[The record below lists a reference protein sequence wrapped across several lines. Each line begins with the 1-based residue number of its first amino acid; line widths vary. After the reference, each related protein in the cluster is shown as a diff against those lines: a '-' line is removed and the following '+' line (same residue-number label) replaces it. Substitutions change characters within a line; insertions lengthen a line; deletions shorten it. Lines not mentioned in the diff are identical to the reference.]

1 MIWFVFGL
9 SYILM
14 LIAFIAKGMQS
25 KRMARLEQ
33 QLSDNIMSTHTRIW
47 SGVLK
52 DVGYLRRIMN
62 EVYALKAEVFDY

>member
-1 MIWFVFGL
+1 
-9 SYILM
+9 M

-62 EVYALKAEVFDY
+62 EVHILKAEV